1 MKNKNKQIISDVK
14 KHLVETLKESKVHKE
29 NHIEKNKN
37 YDINKDKSFEE
48 IVRSEVKKWIQ
59 ANGEKYSNKVIEKV
73 LKEFLKK

>member
-29 NHIEKNKN
+29 TYIEKNKN

>member
-29 NHIEKNKN
+29 TYIEKNKN
-37 YDINKDKSFEE
+37 HDINKDKSFEE

>member
-1 MKNKNKQIISDVK
+1 MLQNPWIL
-14 KHLVETLKESKVHKE
+14 LVETLKESKVHKE
-29 NHIEKNKN
+29 THIEKNKN

-59 ANGEKYSNKVIEKV
+59 ANGEKYSNKIIEKV